1 MNKKFLSAILFGALM
16 VSSTGTF
23 VSCKDYDDD
32 IDNLQEQINKLATK
46 EDMTSQIATLQA
58 ALTTAAKDA
67 SDALA
72 KATAAETAAKAA
84 GDAAAA
90 AKAAADKAVADAK
103 AEAIKAVQAEIATL
117 KKEVEESTDA
127 ALKDMAEKVDAATKK
142 VEDIV
147 GKIADMVTS
156 VELVASYSANPTGDG
171 LTFSTAIEKENVFS
185 EGITNAITFTK
196 GNQIQTGDKF
206 VVRVS
211 PTNAVL
217 TPEMIS
223 LTNSQGQN
231 LNEFLSVQKVEKYN
245 GLLSRAAGN
254 NGLWEVTVAL
264 KNYDEKAFSAVT
276 ETKVGNDTKAILFAV
291 QVNNTL
297 STAETREVISSYD
310 LTLDWQAYTPQ
321 NGLNFFVN
329 EKNVNKIHNRYSASE
344 NNTPVEYKELEWKN
358 GVSTTVI
365 GLDKSNTNVKQGD
378 NRQRESVY
386 PAVQG
391 KALTIS
397 LSTKDNEV
405 EAPKNIRAEN
415 KRILISL

>member
-1 MNKKFLSAILFGALM
+1 MLPL
-16 VSSTGTF
+16 
-23 VSCKDYDDD
+23 
-32 IDNLQEQINKLATK
+32 LQ
-46 EDMTSQIATLQA
+46 
-58 ALTTAAKDA
+58 
-67 SDALA
+67 
-72 KATAAETAAKAA
+72 
-84 GDAAAA
+84 
-90 AKAAADKAVADAK
+90 KAAADKAVADAK

-264 KNYDEKAFSAVT
+264 KNYDVKKHFSAVT

-397 LSTKDNEV
+397 LSTKDMKVKLLKINSCYYV
-405 EAPKNIRAEN
+405 TIR
-415 KRILISL
+415 